1 MTVTGSGDRYWARVY
16 SEDLVD
22 GGHATDVPAGGPEP
36 TISGADSAG
45 LHGLLPDALSAPEQF
60 ATGVQGGQVSATP
73 SARGAPPRY
82 SLSAVPLG
90 SVLLRPLPLSRPA
103 AAGMAARFRFPAPA
117 GAGGVALPGVGR
129 AAGTLLGHRDD
140 DAAADARMAAVQAQ
154 VTRQVFH
161 WMTAVEQLAE
171 RTTTV
176 GTAGWEELERYL
188 GVALRASLDDAI
200 ARVRAQ
206 ALTVA
211 AELAAV
217 RTVLELD
224 QSRRSLLRL
233 RRQYEQ
239 AETLVTF
246 YTHAVACRANPAA
259 ASLLRA
265 CDVIAVSAMRPFLTA
280 AGKPTPPALTYPEK
294 GLGAAILRAGLRLW
308 DGGTLSAVSSIKV
321 VWHNLMLPTA
331 ITHEAGHQVAFTLG
345 WNDELAA
352 ALHTAD
358 ATVGPDFARWASE
371 IAADAVAFATTGY
384 GSVSALHDVVAGEAA
399 HVYSGVPGGVHP
411 PAWLRVLLGTA
422 MTKAVY
428 GAGPWDD
435 LASAWQASYPLSKA
449 PRADQPLLAKSLPV
463 LPRLAET
470 ILAQR
475 YAALGG
481 RRIVDIVD
489 PAAVRPDT
497 LLAWERAAGSALWT
511 SPDYLS
517 REPLRLLA
525 LGSYRVATEPTRSP
539 ELLQHM
545 RAWLTRLGDLSR

>member
-1 MTVTGSGDRYWARVY
+1 MTVTSSGGRYWAEVY
-16 SEDLVD
+16 SEGLA
-22 GGHATDVPAGGPEP
+22 GGTYGTDVTGEGSDPNTVGPNSSRP
-36 TISGADSAG
+36 HS
-45 LHGLLPDALSAPEQF
+45 LLQEHVSAPNEF
-60 ATGVQGGQVSATP
+60 SSGGSGGEPITTAVTGDTAPEIRVGGV
-73 SARGAPPRY
+73 R
-82 SLSAVPLG
+82 LG

-103 AAGMAARFRFPAPA
+103 TADAAAGFRIVSPPRARRAAVL
-117 GAGGVALPGVGR
+117 GSG
-129 AAGTLLGHRDD
+129 AAGTRLERRDD
-140 DAAADARMAAVQAQ
+140 EAGQDAAMAAVRAQ

-161 WMTAVEQLAE
+161 WMAAVEQLAE

-217 RTVLELD
+217 RTMPELD
-224 QSRRSLLRL
+224 QARRSLLRL
-233 RRQYEQ
+233 RVQYQQ
-239 AETLVTF
+239 AETLVTY
-246 YTHAVACRANPAA
+246 YTHAVASRANPAT

-280 AGKPTPPALTYPEK
+280 AGKPTPPALTYPDK
-294 GLGAAILRAGLRLW
+294 GLGAAVLRAGLRLW
-308 DGGTLSAVSSIKV
+308 DGGTLSPVSSIKV

-352 ALHTAD
+352 ALDSAD
-358 ATVGPDFARWASE
+358 PAVGSHFAGWASE
-371 IAADAVAFATTGY
+371 IAADAVALVTTGY
-384 GSVSALHDVVAGEAA
+384 GSVSALHDVIAGEEN
-399 HVYSGVPGGVHP
+399 HVYSAGLGQVHP

-422 MTKAVY
+422 MIKVVY

-449 PRADQPLLAKSLPV
+449 SRADQPLLAKSLQV

-470 ILAQR
+470 ILAHR

-497 LLAWERAAGSALWT
+497 LLAWERAAGPALWT
-511 SPDYLS
+511 SAEYLT

-525 LGSYRVATEPTRSP
+525 LGSYRVAAEPDRSL
-539 ELLQHM
+539 ELLKHM
-545 RAWLTRLGDLSR
+545 RAWMTRLGDLSR

>member
-1 MTVTGSGDRYWARVY
+1 MTLTSSGGQAWTGVL
-16 SEDLVD
+16 SENLA
-22 GGHATDVPAGGPEP
+22 GQAQATD
-36 TISGADSAG
+36 
-45 LHGLLPDALSAPEQF
+45 
-60 ATGVQGGQVSATP
+60 ATP
-73 SARGAPPRY
+73 ADPVGAVR
-82 SLSAVPLG
+82 LG

-103 AAGMAARFRFPAPA
+103 TADAAARFRVTSPA
-117 GAGGVALPGVGR
+117 GARGPSLRSPSAYGTPLGRREGDVAS
-129 AAGTLLGHRDD
+129 
-140 DAAADARMAAVQAQ
+140 DAAMAAVHAQ

-161 WMTAVEQLAE
+161 WMAAVEQLAE

-176 GTAGWEELERYL
+176 GTAGWDELERYL

-217 RTVLELD
+217 RTMSELD
-224 QSRRSLLRL
+224 QARRSVLRL
-233 RRQYEQ
+233 RRQYQQ
-239 AETLVTF
+239 AETLVTY
-246 YTHAVACRANPAA
+246 YTHSVACRANPAT

-280 AGKPTPPALTYPEK
+280 AGKPTPPALTYPDK

-308 DGGTLSAVSSIKV
+308 DGGTLSPVSSIKV

-345 WNDELAA
+345 WNGELAA
-352 ALHTAD
+352 ALAGAD
-358 ATVGPDFARWASE
+358 AVVGPAFAGWASE
-371 IAADAVAFATTGY
+371 IAADAVAFVTTGY
-384 GSVSALHDVVAGEAA
+384 GAVSALHDVIAGEAD
-399 HVYSGVPGGVHP
+399 HVYSGVPGDVHP

-422 MTKAVY
+422 MTKVVY

-435 LASAWQASYPLSKA
+435 LASAWQASYPLAKA
-449 PRADQPLLAKSLPV
+449 PRAEQHLLATSLQV

-470 ILAQR
+470 VLAQR
-475 YAALGG
+475 YSALGG

-489 PAAVRPDT
+489 PGQVRPDT
-497 LLAWERAAGSALWT
+497 LLTWERAAGPALWT
-511 SPDYLS
+511 SPDYLT

-525 LGSYRVATEPTRSP
+525 LGSYRVATDPTRSL
-539 ELLQHM
+539 ELLRHM
-545 RAWLTRLGDLSR
+545 RAWMTRLGDLSR